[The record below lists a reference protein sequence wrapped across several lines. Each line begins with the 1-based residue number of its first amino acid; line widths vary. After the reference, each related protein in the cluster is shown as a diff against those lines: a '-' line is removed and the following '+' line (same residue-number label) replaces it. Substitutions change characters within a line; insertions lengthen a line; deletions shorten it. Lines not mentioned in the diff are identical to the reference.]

1 MSQQIIIT
9 KEQLKRIGGLI
20 EEQSNG
26 IRAYS
31 FDWDDNILKMPTTIK
46 MLRKTDDG
54 WVGVNVGTEEF
65 ALVRDSDDYKLDE
78 GAFDN
83 FIDEDAFLMDLEK
96 ALGMGSFAPSFDK
109 FKEALIYAN
118 PISIITA
125 RGHDPIVLRKGMDLV
140 IAHTFNEEELGRMID
155 NIQQT
160 YPELDGQNPEIILKT
175 YLDSHEYHPVTS
187 KTFTDKFGLEGGS
200 AANPEENKKI
210 ALRDYVTNIVSKA
223 SQMVSMGNEK
233 LSVGFSDDDLGN
245 INAIIPFIKEVLQV
259 EFPDVDFIV
268 YDTSEGGMNK
278 IVLKQVN

>member
-46 MLRKTDDG
+46 MLSKTDNG
-54 WVGVNVGTEEF
+54 WVPVNVGTEEF
-65 ALVRDSDDYKLDE
+65 ALVRDSDDYKLDD

-83 FIDEDAFLMDLEK
+83 FIDEDAFLIDLEK
-96 ALGMGSFAPSFDK
+96 ALEMGSFAPSFNK

-125 RGHDPIVLRKGMDLV
+125 RGHDPKVLRKGMDLV
-140 IAHTFNEEELGRMID
+140 ISHTFNEEELGRMID

-160 YPELDGQNPEIILKT
+160 YPELDGQDPEIILKT

-223 SQMVSMGNEK
+223 SKMVSMGNEK